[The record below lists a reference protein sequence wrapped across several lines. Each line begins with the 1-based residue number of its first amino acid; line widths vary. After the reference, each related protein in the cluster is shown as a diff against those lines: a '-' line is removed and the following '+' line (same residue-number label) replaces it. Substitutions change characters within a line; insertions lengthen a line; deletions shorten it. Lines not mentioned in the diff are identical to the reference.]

1 VVTIASPQNGAQ
13 VSGIIPVDAT
23 ITALLDSAGSY
34 LMVDGVQKGNFRVY
48 QAPFAYPLDITT
60 LANGT
65 HTLQIWAHDVSGNTD
80 LSSPITV
87 SVSNTVVS
95 ELAKKVNG
103 TVTSSVAITSPS
115 SGAALSG
122 QVTVTG
128 QINLS
133 LDSAGSYLMV
143 DGNEIGTT
151 RVTQPPFVYPLDT
164 THLSNGQHTL
174 QLWAHDTGND
184 SDLSASVPVTVSNT
198 TTVPSSN
205 VTDSPG
211 PVVLTYPQGGQG
223 ISGSITVT
231 AAITSQLDSAGSYL
245 MVDGVEVGTARVTQA
260 PYTYPLDTTTLTA
273 GQHVLQ
279 IWAHTTNNDTLF
291 SNPVAVTV
299 GAH

>member
-1 VVTIASPQNGAQ
+1 M
-13 VSGIIPVDAT
+13 
-23 ITALLDSAGSY
+23 L
-34 LMVDGVQKGNFRVY
+34 
-48 QAPFAYPLDITT
+48 
-60 LANGT
+60 
-65 HTLQIWAHDVSGNTD
+65 
-80 LSSPITV
+80 
-87 SVSNTVVS
+87 
-95 ELAKKVNG
+95 
-103 TVTSSVAITSPS
+103 
-115 SGAALSG
+115 
-122 QVTVTG
+122 TVTG

-231 AAITSQLDSAGSYL
+231 RSEEHTS
-245 MVDGVEVGTARVTQA
+245 E
-260 PYTYPLDTTTLTA
+260 
-273 GQHVLQ
+273 LQ
-279 IWAHTTNNDTLF
+279 SLRHL
-291 SNPVAVTV
+291 VCRLLLEK
-299 GAH
+299 